1 MSYDSYRVSV
11 KVLENGFEV
20 EVPDWEAIAAKKAA
34 AKKNKMGDTYSPYIG
49 DCTKCYAEKNINAV
63 LARVKSSLQNMPEA
77 SEYAAGFAEAAAAD
91 K

>member
-20 EVPDWEAIAAKKAA
+20 EVPDMEAIAAKKKEAE
-34 AKKNKMGDTYSPYIG
+34 KKDPTYPPYIG
-49 DCTKCYAEKNINAV
+49 DCTKCYAAKNVAEVIKLVRGSLEK
-63 LARVKSSLQNMPEA
+63 LP
-77 SEYAAGFAEAAAAD
+77 SEDFDAAFEEAAAMD